1 MCYIYMTYK
10 PYLPFSSEDSE
21 GKFDFKKLFSNE
33 QWQKVP
39 YHAKNIII
47 NLGHLIHRNYFHKS
61 YVKNKNEP
69 RRLADI
75 YEEQN
80 NYFDY
85 VIKHL
90 SKFRN
95 YEKDP
100 GTKKAYT
107 KLISMISKKQKKYV
121 NIKKEVKKK
130 EKFSISKI
138 KKQISN
144 DPAPFILVFLIVV
157 YFLRKRFFK

>member
-1 MCYIYMTYK
+1 MTYK
-10 PYLPFSSEDSE
+10 PYPPFNSEVED
-21 GKFDFKKLFSNE
+21 GKFNFKKLFNNA
-33 QWQKVP
+33 QWHKVP

-47 NLGHLIHRNYFHKS
+47 NLGHLMNRNYFHKS

-90 SKFRN
+90 TKFRN

-107 KLISMISKKQKKYV
+107 KLISMITVKKKKYV
-121 NIKKEVKKK
+121 
-130 EKFSISKI
+130 KI
-138 KKQISN
+138 KKNSKKKVKESFTL
-144 DPAPFILVFLIVV
+144 PLPFTGPNRFL
-157 YFLRKRFFK
+157 FLLIAVAIFFIFNCK

>member
-1 MCYIYMTYK
+1 MTYK
-10 PYLPFSSEDSE
+10 PYPPFNSEVED
-21 GKFDFKKLFSNE
+21 GKFDFKKLFNNA
-33 QWQKVP
+33 QWHKVP

-47 NLGHLIHRNYFHKS
+47 NLGHLMNRNYFHKS

-85 VIKHL
+85 VVKHL
-90 SKFRN
+90 TKFRN

-107 KLISMISKKQKKYV
+107 KLINMITVKKKKYV
-121 NIKKEVKKK
+121 
-130 EKFSISKI
+130 KI
-138 KKQISN
+138 KKNNKKKLKESFEL
-144 DPAPFILVFLIVV
+144 PLPFTGPNRFLFLFIV
-157 YFLRKRFFK
+157 LAIFFIFNC

>member
-1 MCYIYMTYK
+1 MTYK
-10 PYLPFSSEDSE
+10 PYPPFNSEVED
-21 GKFDFKKLFSNE
+21 GKFNFKKLFNNA
-33 QWQKVP
+33 QWHKVP

-47 NLGHLIHRNYFHKS
+47 NLGHLMNRNYFHKS

-90 SKFRN
+90 TKFRN

-107 KLISMISKKQKKYV
+107 KLISMITVKKKKYV
-121 NIKKEVKKK
+121 
-130 EKFSISKI
+130 KI
-138 KKQISN
+138 KKNNKKKVKESF
-144 DPAPFILVFLIVV
+144 DLPLPFTSPNRFL
-157 YFLRKRFFK
+157 FLFIAIAIFFIFNCK

>member
-1 MCYIYMTYK
+1 MTYK
-10 PYLPFSSEDSE
+10 PYLPFNSEETDGE
-21 GKFDFKKLFSNE
+21 FDFKKLFSNK
-33 QWQKVP
+33 QWHKVP

-47 NLGHLIHRNYFHKS
+47 NLGHLMNRNYFHKS
-61 YVKNKNEP
+61 YVTNKNEP

-75 YEEQN
+75 YQEQN

-90 SKFRN
+90 TKFRN

-107 KLISMISKKQKKYV
+107 KLINMVSGKKKKYV
-121 NIKKEVKKK
+121 KIKEKVKPK
-130 EKFSISKI
+130 EKFSITNIKTKI
-138 KKQISN
+138 GK
-144 DPAPFILVFLIVV
+144 DPVSFIILILFLI
-157 YFLRKRFFK
+157 YIFQKQLFGKTII

>member
-1 MCYIYMTYK
+1 MTYK
-10 PYLPFSSEDSE
+10 PYPPFNSEVED
-21 GKFDFKKLFSNE
+21 GKFDFKKLFNNA
-33 QWQKVP
+33 QWHKVP

-47 NLGHLIHRNYFHKS
+47 NLGHLMNRNYFHKS

-90 SKFRN
+90 TKFRN

-107 KLISMISKKQKKYV
+107 KLINMITVKKKKYV
-121 NIKKEVKKK
+121 
-130 EKFSISKI
+130 KI
-138 KKQISN
+138 KKDNKKKVKESFAL
-144 DPAPFILVFLIVV
+144 PLPFTGPNRFL
-157 YFLRKRFFK
+157 FLFIAIAIFFIFNCKT

>member
-1 MCYIYMTYK
+1 MTYK
-10 PYLPFSSEDSE
+10 PYPPFNSEVED
-21 GKFDFKKLFSNE
+21 GKFDFKKLFNNA
-33 QWQKVP
+33 QWHKVP

-47 NLGHLIHRNYFHKS
+47 NLGHLMNRNYFHKS

-85 VIKHL
+85 VVKHL
-90 SKFRN
+90 TKFRN

-107 KLISMISKKQKKYV
+107 KLINMITVKKKKYV
-121 NIKKEVKKK
+121 
-130 EKFSISKI
+130 KI
-138 KKQISN
+138 KKNNKKKLKESFEL
-144 DPAPFILVFLIVV
+144 PLPFTGPNRFLFLFIVIAI
-157 YFLRKRFFK
+157 FFIFNC

>member
-1 MCYIYMTYK
+1 MTYK
-10 PYLPFSSEDSE
+10 AYLPYHSEDTE
-21 GKFDFKKLFSNE
+21 GKFDFKKLFSNK
-33 QWQKVP
+33 QWHKVP

-47 NLGHLIHRNYFHKS
+47 NLGHLMNRNYFHKS
-61 YVKNKNEP
+61 YVTNKNEP

-85 VIKHL
+85 VITHL
-90 SKFRN
+90 TKFRN

-107 KLISMISKKQKKYV
+107 NLINMVS
-121 NIKKEVKKK
+121 VKKK
-130 EKFSISKI
+130 TYVKIKKGEKNKKEHFSITKI
-138 KKQISN
+138 KKQIKKS
-144 DPAPFILVFLIVV
+144 PLQSALILLFLFYI
-157 YFLRKRFFK
+157 FKKYILNKSK